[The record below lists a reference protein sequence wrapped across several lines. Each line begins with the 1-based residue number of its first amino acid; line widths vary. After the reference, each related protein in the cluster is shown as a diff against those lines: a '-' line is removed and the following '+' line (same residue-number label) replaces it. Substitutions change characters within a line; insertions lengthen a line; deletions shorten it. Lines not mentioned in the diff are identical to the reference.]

1 MDETPLHVS
10 PIATPLS
17 GEGFEKKLL
26 LLTKKII
33 KVKGVK
39 RGVKEVGKALRK
51 KLKGIVIF
59 AADVS
64 PIDVISHLPIQCEE
78 AGIPYIFVRSR
89 LELGA
94 ASDTKRPTSVVMLVD
109 PDASQHADLAKKFGK
124 FKNAIKKYN

>member
-1 MDETPLHVS
+1 MENTLYVS
-10 PIATPLS
+10 PIANPLA
-17 GEGFEKKLL
+17 GEKLEQKLL

-39 RGVKEVGKALRK
+39 RGVKEVGKSLRK
-51 KLKGIVIF
+51 NFKGIVIF

-78 AGIPYIFVRSR
+78 KNIPYIFVRSR

-94 ASDTKRPTSVVMLVD
+94 ASDTKRPTSVVMLTR
-109 PDASQHADLAKKFGK
+109 PDAQENPKLSQTFLKFEK
-124 FKNAIKKYN
+124 VIAKYN

>member
-1 MDETPLHVS
+1 MDDAPLYVS
-10 PIATPLS
+10 PIATPLA
-17 GEGFEKKLL
+17 GESFEKKLL

-39 RGVKEVGKALRK
+39 RGVKEVGKSLRK
-51 KLKGIVIF
+51 KLRGIVIF

-78 AGIPYIFVRSR
+78 ANIPYIFVRSR

-109 PDASQHADLAKKFGK
+109 PDPKLYADLAKKFGK